1 MDNMFAKIIPNFR
14 KPEITATYEDIGGLK
29 KEVARV
35 REMVELPLLHPEIFE
50 HLGTKPPRGL
60 LLYGSPGCGK
70 TLIARAVAQK
80 SGVHFISVNS
90 AEIIQQHYGESEQR
104 LREIFDEAQ
113 QYPASVIF
121 FDEIDALAP
130 NRENVLGDLEKRVV
144 SELLALMDGLK
155 SRGGTI
161 VMAATN
167 LPNQID
173 PALRRPG
180 RLDREIEIRPPDSQG
195 RLEILRIHTRNM
207 PLNDDVDLE
216 RIAAKTPG
224 FLGAD
229 LAALCREA
237 SMTCLRELET
247 QRDLFVNAPGKEELS
262 LVKVSMRHFMRA
274 LDDVELSTTRDVV
287 SEVPVVHWSDIGGL
301 DSAKRLLRD
310 AVELPLKH
318 AVMFEKAKITP
329 SRGILLTGKPGT
341 GKTLLA
347 SALGTESE
355 VNFIS
360 VRGPELISKW
370 VGDSEKGIREIFKKA
385 RQSAPS
391 ILFFDEVDALVPER
405 KNDSGAS
412 RVSERT
418 TGQFLSEMDGLKGKN
433 VLVLAATNRP
443 DLLDRAL
450 LRPGRFDIT
459 LELPLP
465 DVDARKS
472 IFEIHTR
479 QWTLG
484 DDVSIDDFA
493 ERSEGFSGA
502 EIEALCHMAGMNAM
516 REAIDSNAENFIITR
531 KHFDS
536 AWENLTTP
544 STP

>member
-1 MDNMFAKIIPNFR
+1 MDNVFAKIIPSFK
-14 KPEITATYEDIGGLK
+14 KPEVNAAYEDIGGLK

-35 REMVELPLLHPEIFE
+35 CEMVELPLLHPEIFE

-60 LLYGSPGCGK
+60 LLYGPPGCGK

-90 AEIIQQHYGESEQR
+90 AEIIKQHYGESEQL

-155 SRGGTI
+155 SRGGTV

-173 PALRRPG
+173 PALRRHG
-180 RLDREIEIRPPDSQG
+180 RLDREIEIRPPDIDG
-195 RLEILRIHTRNM
+195 RLEILIIHTRNM
-207 PLNDDVDLE
+207 PLSDDVDLKK
-216 RIAAKTPG
+216 IASKTPG

-237 SMTCLRELET
+237 SMTCLRELGT
-247 QRDLFVNAPGKEELS
+247 QRDLFDNAPNKEELS
-262 LVKVSMRHFMRA
+262 QVKVSMRHFMRA

-287 SEVPVVHWSDIGGL
+287 TETPIVHWDDVGGL
-301 DSAKRLLRD
+301 DNAKNLLRD
-310 AVELPLKH
+310 AVELPLKYSLS
-318 AVMFEKAKITP
+318 FENAKLSPI
-329 SRGILLTGKPGT
+329 RGILLTGKPGT

-347 SALGTESE
+347 NALGTESE

-405 KNDSGAS
+405 KNDSGAG

-418 TGQFLSEMDGLKGKN
+418 AGQFLAEMDSLKGKN

-459 LELPLP
+459 LELSLP
-465 DVDARKS
+465 DKETRKK
-472 IFEIHTR
+472 IFEIHSK
-479 QWTLG
+479 QWEIG
-484 DDVSIDDFA
+484 EDVNFEELA
-493 ERSEGFSGA
+493 AKSENFSGA
-502 EIEALCHMAGMNAM
+502 DIEALCGLAGINAF
-516 REAIDSNAENFIITR
+516 RENAVKSYNFILR
-531 KHFDS
+531 KRHFDQ
-536 AWENLTTP
+536 AWANFTKE
-544 STP
+544 

>member
-1 MDNMFAKIIPNFR
+1 MLFKFNAAPCAS
-14 KPEITATYEDIGGLK
+14 ESSATYDDIGGLR

-35 REMVELPLLHPEIFE
+35 REMVELPLLHPEIFK
-50 HLGTKPPRGL
+50 HLGTEPPRGL
-60 LLYGSPGCGK
+60 LLYGPPGCGK

-80 SGVHFISVNS
+80 AGVHFISVNS

-155 SRGGTI
+155 SRGGTV

-180 RLDREIEIRPPDSQG
+180 RLDREIEIRPPDAAG
-195 RLEILRIHTRNM
+195 RLEILKIHTRGM
-207 PLNDDVDLE
+207 PLSDDVDLE
-216 RIAAKTPG
+216 KIATRTPG

-237 SMTCLRELET
+237 SMTCLRDLGAE
-247 QRDLFVNAPGKEELS
+247 RDLFANAPNESELGR
-262 LVKVSMRHFMRA
+262 VRVTMRHFLRA
-274 LDDVELSTTRDVV
+274 LDDVELSTTRDVA
-287 SEVPVVHWSDIGGL
+287 SEVSTTRWDDIGGL
-301 DSAKRLLRD
+301 DTAKRLLRD

-318 AVMFEKAKITP
+318 AARFEKAQIAP
-329 SRGILLTGKPGT
+329 LRGILLTGKPGT

-347 SALGTESE
+347 NALGTESE

-370 VGDSEKGIREIFKKA
+370 VGDSEKGIRDVFKKA

-391 ILFFDEVDALVPER
+391 ILFFDELDALAPER
-405 KNDSGAS
+405 KSDSGAG
-412 RVSERT
+412 RVSERAV
-418 TGQFLSEMDGLKGKN
+418 GQFLAEMDGLKGKN

-450 LRPGRFDIT
+450 LRPGRFDLT

-465 DVDARKS
+465 DRAARKS
-472 IFEIHTR
+472 ILSICLRR
-479 QWTLG
+479 QPLG
-484 DDVSIDDFA
+484 ADVDLDELA
-493 ERSEGFSGA
+493 GRSDGFSGA
-502 EIEALCHMAGMNAM
+502 DLEAVCHLAGIGALRESIENDTETTALEK
-516 REAIDSNAENFIITR
+516 R
-531 KHFDS
+531 HFDE
-536 AWENLTTP
+536 AWASLAP
-544 STP
+544 KIA

>member
-1 MDNMFAKIIPNFR
+1 MFFKIIPTLR
-14 KPEITATYEDIGGLK
+14 KSEASATYEDIGGLR

-50 HLGTKPPRGL
+50 HLGTEPPRGL
-60 LLYGSPGCGK
+60 LLYGPPGCGK

-80 SGVHFISVNS
+80 AGVHFISVNS

-155 SRGGTI
+155 SRGRTV

-180 RLDREIEIRPPDSQG
+180 RFDREIEIRPPDAEG
-195 RLEILRIHTRNM
+195 RLEILKIHTRGM
-207 PLNDDVDLE
+207 PLNEDVDLTK
-216 RIAAKTPG
+216 IAAKTPG

-237 SMTCLRELET
+237 SMACLRELGTE
-247 QRDLFVNAPGKEELS
+247 RNLFEDAPDKDELAG
-262 LVKVSMRHFMRA
+262 VRVSMRHFLRA
-274 LDDVELSTTRDVV
+274 LDEVELSTTRDVV
-287 SEVPVVHWSDIGGL
+287 SEVPVVHWGDIGGL
-301 DSAKRLLRD
+301 EQVKRLLRD

-318 AVMFEKAKITP
+318 ASRFERAKITP
-329 SRGILLTGKPGT
+329 LKGILLTGKPGT

-347 SALGTESE
+347 NALGTESE

-370 VGDSEKGIREIFKKA
+370 VGDSEKGIREVFKKA

-391 ILFFDEVDALVPER
+391 ILFFDEVDTLVPER
-405 KNDSGAS
+405 KNDSGAG

-418 TGQFLSEMDGLKGKN
+418 AGQFLSEMDGLKGKN

-443 DLLDRAL
+443 DLLDSAL
-450 LRPGRFDIT
+450 LRPGRFDLT

-465 DVDARKS
+465 EQSARMA
-472 IFEIHTR
+472 ILDIYLG
-479 QWTLG
+479 QQTLG
-484 DDVSIDDFA
+484 GDVNLNELAS
-493 ERSEGFSGA
+493 RSEGFSGA
-502 EIEALCHMAGMNAM
+502 ELEALCRMAEMNALWKSI
-516 REAIDSNAENFIITR
+516 ESGTDAFVIEK
-531 KHFDS
+531 KHLDD
-536 AWENLTTP
+536 AWAHFAKK
-544 STP
+544 